1 MAQHPVDVHVGRRL
15 RSRRTMLGMSQEN
28 LGDAV
33 GVTFQQ
39 IQKYEKGLNRI
50 GSSRLFEFSR
60 TLSVSVSYFFEDFYE
75 NADNNG
81 STPEVNENG
90 SLYETETLANKE
102 VLALVRAYSAI
113 EDELVRKKVLGL
125 VKSLSSF
132 NGDEPAKEENTRSRK
147 AKASL
152 ALAKAA
158 AS

>member
-60 TLSVSVSYFFEDFYE
+60 ILSVPVSYFFEEFVDA
-75 NADNNG
+75 ADNSNNN
-81 STPEVNENG
+81 EVRE
-90 SLYETETLANKE
+90 SSDAYEVESLANKE

-125 VKSLSSF
+125 VKSLTAF
-132 NGDEPAKEENTRSRK
+132 TIDDDTKEDAPRLRK
-147 AKASL
+147 VKAT
-152 ALAKAA
+152 AA
-158 AS
+158 

>member
-60 TLSVSVSYFFEDFYE
+60 VLNVSVSYFFEDLYDTNTASEVAEDSDNYE
-75 NADNNG
+75 G
-81 STPEVNENG
+81 EN
-90 SLYETETLANKE
+90 LANKE
-102 VLALVRAYSAI
+102 VLSLVRAYSAI
-113 EDELVRKKVLGL
+113 GDELVRKKVLAL
-125 VKSLSSF
+125 VRSLSNTSV
-132 NGDEPAKEENTRSRK
+132 DEPTKEEAPRARK
-147 AKASL
+147 AKGSL
-152 ALAKAA
+152 ALAKATA
-158 AS
+158 

>member
-60 TLSVSVSYFFEDFYE
+60 TLNVSVSYFFEDFYE
-75 NADNNG
+75 TSGNT
-81 STPEVNENG
+81 SSEVEENTVA
-90 SLYETETLANKE
+90 YEAEALANKE
-102 VLALVRAYSAI
+102 VLALVRAYSSI
-113 EDELVRKKVLGL
+113 EDEVVRKKVLGL
-125 VKSLSSF
+125 VKSLNAF
-132 NGDEPAKEENTRSRK
+132 NIEEPVKEETRGRK
-147 AKASL
+147 PKASL
-152 ALAKAA
+152 KIAN
-158 AS
+158 

>member
-60 TLSVSVSYFFEDFYE
+60 TLNVSVSYFFEDFYE
-75 NADNNG
+75 TGSNAV
-81 STPEVNENG
+81 PEVGEATA
-90 SLYETETLANKE
+90 SYEAETLANKE

-125 VKSLSSF
+125 VKSLTAF
-132 NGDEPAKEENTRSRK
+132 NIEEPAKEESTRARK
-147 AKASL
+147 AKAT
-152 ALAKAA
+152 AA
-158 AS
+158 